1 MKAAEDDFIPSIA
14 TFFGIEKGTG
24 KLLKLL

>member
-1 MKAAEDDFIPSIA
+1 MKAAEDDFIPYIA
-14 TFFGIEKGTG
+14 TFFGIEKGTR